1 MNKPNPRSNKKL
13 SIQYSLIF
21 FFILEKRKRFMK
33 NSKKK
38 GPELTNEEIQFL
50 TCNTRYDDKEVREWF
65 RYIMYT
71 NIKLF

>member
-1 MNKPNPRSNKKL
+1 
-13 SIQYSLIF
+13 
-21 FFILEKRKRFMK
+21 MK

-65 RYIMYT
+65 RYKNVYKYQSDLI
-71 NIKLF
+71 I

>member
-1 MNKPNPRSNKKL
+1 
-13 SIQYSLIF
+13 
-21 FFILEKRKRFMK
+21 MK

-65 RYIMYT
+65 RYKNVYKHQTDLISNSHYISHVQFT
-71 NIKLF
+71 Y